1 MYRSRSWDESD
12 SDFNECHR
20 FEACEPTAVNTK
32 KKINNLEDQKKL
44 SFICFLNF
52 ATIHVGDNVAKSTV
66 FLIG

>member
-1 MYRSRSWDESD
+1 MPS
-12 SDFNECHR
+12 

-44 SFICFLNF
+44 SFICFVNF